1 MTAARRALLTLLA
14 CLLVAPAAAQA
25 EMKYITMPDGVEIAV
40 SVLYPPDFGKDP
52 GRKWPAVYGQS
63 GYEAAMA
70 PETFGRDRYVN
81 VFASVRGTGCS
92 GGKFD
97 LFSWQS
103 AQDGKY
109 IIDEWIAKQPWSNG
123 RVGIFGHSYSGLS
136 GFLVAATAP
145 KAVEGVAVSGLIDDF
160 YRGILYPGGV
170 PNSGFPILWGAVV
183 RPAGEARG
191 NLQPQLTDERCRA
204 NFLEHQLSDY
214 VPPPDLAVGAYVEME
229 ATEESW
235 SIERSLMRRIGGL
248 RAPIQLGQQFQD
260 EQTGPR
266 GGHVLF
272 DNVPWFVPKRLVMSN
287 GRHNP
292 NDPSN
297 TKGAW
302 MDCWVINDGRGCG
315 DVADPSKRVLI
326 HFDTQKNAGGTQVRR
341 TPYRTDDWPADETD
355 WKRYFLRTD
364 GRLDD
369 KDPGKVGAVAY
380 ATTSTDQRMTFN
392 MGDPAGAGM
401 TEDRNAGAALGG
413 GAPNQAQWTLPI
425 PETAA
430 LAGPIKLTL
439 WARLTSI
446 DTDFFVDV
454 IDRAP
459 DGTMF
464 YLQRGLLRAK
474 YREIDQARSP
484 RIENGPFKG
493 EIYRPE
499 RRYVEPVNVT
509 PTQPTEFQIEVFPV
523 AQVLR
528 KGHELL
534 VRVHAPPLNDP
545 LSTWTY
551 PAEQAPG
558 VVQILQSADYPSNIL
573 LPFLPTLPAFDPA
586 EPVCGKVS
594 GEVCFKP
601 AADGPN
607 GPESPIGQG

>member
-1 MTAARRALLTLLA
+1 MTAARGVLLTLLA
-14 CLLVAPAAAQA
+14 CLLVAPATASA
-25 EMKYITMPDGVEIAV
+25 ELEYVTMPDGVEIAV
-40 SVLYPPDFGKDP
+40 GITYPPDFGKDP
-52 GRKWPAVYGQS
+52 DRKWPTLYGQS
-63 GYEAAMA
+63 GYAGAMG
-70 PETFGRDRYVN
+70 PERLYTDRYVN

-103 AQDGKY
+103 AKDGKF
-109 IIDEWIAKQPWSNG
+109 IIDEWIVKQPWSNG

-136 GFLVAATAP
+136 GFLVAATGP
-145 KAVEGVAVSGLIDDF
+145 EHVKGTAVSGLIDDF

-170 PNSGFPILWGAVV
+170 PNSGFPLLWGAGL
-183 RPAGEARG
+183 RPASELQG
-191 NLQPQLTDERCRA
+191 NGQAQLTDEHCRA
-204 NFLEHQLSDY
+204 NFLEHQMSDY
-214 VPPPDLAVGAYVEME
+214 VPPPDLLVGAYVEMQ

-248 RAPIQLGQQFQD
+248 RAPIQIGQQFQD

-272 DNVPWFVPKRLVMSN
+272 DHVPWFLPKRLVLSN

-292 NDPSN
+292 NDPTH

-302 MDCWVINDGRGCG
+302 LDCWVINDGRDCG
-315 DVADPSKRVLI
+315 EVDDKDKRVLI
-326 HFDTQKNAGGTQVRR
+326 HLDTQKNDSGSQVRR
-341 TPYRTDDWPADETD
+341 TPYRTGDWPADETN

-364 GRLDD
+364 GKLDD
-369 KDPGKVGAVAY
+369 KDPGRVGAVAY
-380 ATTSTDQRMTFN
+380 VNSSTDQRMTLN
-392 MGDPAGAGM
+392 TGGAVGQAEEQG
-401 TEDRNAGAALGG
+401 TGAVLGG

-425 PETAA
+425 TQPMA

-439 WARLTSI
+439 WARLTSV

-454 IDRAP
+454 LDKAP
-459 DGTMF
+459 DGTLF
-464 YLQRGLLRAK
+464 YLQRGLLRAS
-474 YREIDQARSP
+474 YREIDKARSP
-484 RIENGPFKG
+484 RIEHGPFKG

-499 RRYVEPVNVT
+499 HFYVNPVGVM

-528 KGHELL
+528 KGHEL
-534 VRVHAPPLNDP
+534 VIRVHAPPLNDP
-545 LSTWTY
+545 LSTWIY

-573 LPFLPTLPAFDPA
+573 LPFLPTLPAYDPK
-586 EPVCGKVS
+586 EPVCGQVS

-601 AADGPN
+601 AADLPN
-607 GPESPIGQG
+607 GPESPLGG

>member
-1 MTAARRALLTLLA
+1 MPRTLLA
-14 CLLVAPAAAQA
+14 VLVALALAPTAASAAAPDELA
-25 EMKYITMPDGVEIAV
+25 YITMPDGVEIAV
-40 SVLYPPDFGKDP
+40 GINYPEDFGKDP
-52 GRKWPAVYGQS
+52 GRKWPAVFGQS
-63 GYEAAMA
+63 GYAGATS
-70 PETFGRDRYVN
+70 PETLATDRYVN

-97 LFSWQS
+97 LFSWES
-103 AQDGKY
+103 ALDGKH
-109 IIDEWIAKQPWSNG
+109 IIDEWIVEQPWSNG

-136 GFLVAATAP
+136 GFLVAATGPEHAQ
-145 KAVEGVAVSGLIDDF
+145 GIAVSGLIDDF
-160 YRGILYPGGV
+160 YRGMLYPGGV
-170 PNSGFPILWGAVV
+170 PNSGFPALWGAGL
-183 RPAGEARG
+183 RPASELQG
-191 NLQPQLTDERCRA
+191 NGQAQLTDEHCRT
-204 NFLEHQLSDY
+204 NFAQHQMTDY
-214 VPPPDLAVGAYVEME
+214 VPPVDLVVGSYASPF

-235 SIERSLMRRIGGL
+235 SLQHALMRRIGGL
-248 RAPIQLGQQFQD
+248 DAPIQIGQQFQD

-266 GGHVLF
+266 GGHVLWEAI
-272 DNVPWFVPKRLVMSN
+272 DHLPKRLVLSN

-292 NDPSN
+292 NDPSG

-302 MDCWVINDGRGCG
+302 LDCWVIKDGHNCG
-315 DVADPSKRVLI
+315 EVDDRDKRVLV
-326 HFDTQKNAGGTQVRR
+326 HFDTQKDADGNQVRR
-341 TPYRTDDWPADETD
+341 TPYRTGEWPAKETD

-364 GRLDD
+364 GALNENDNG
-369 KDPGKVGAVAY
+369 PVGAVAY
-380 ATTSTDQRMTFN
+380 VNSATDQRMTFN
-392 MGDPAGAGM
+392 TGGAAGQ
-401 TEDRNAGAALGG
+401 TEDQGTGAVLGG

-425 PETAA
+425 TDTTA

-439 WARLTSI
+439 WARLTSV

-464 YLQRGLLRAK
+464 YLQRGLLRASH
-474 YREIDQARSP
+474 REIDEQRSP
-484 RIENGPFKG
+484 RIEHGPFKG

-499 RRYVEPVNVT
+499 HPHTEIVPVV

-528 KGHELL
+528 AGHELI

-558 VVQILQSADYPSNIL
+558 VVQILQSADHPSSIL
-573 LPFLPTLPAFDPA
+573 LPFLPELPAYDPA

-594 GEVCFKP
+594 GQVCFKP
-601 AADGPN
+601 AADLPN
-607 GPESPIGQG
+607 GPALP